1 MDRLDMYPVSD
12 PQLVIDSH
20 TLNVHLVVHSLPG
33 LLRQFSHWPSNN
45 TIRLSHYKYSGQ
57 IRKNSVRSNSK
68 AATGI
73 FILKLSISKGE
84 ISPICP
90 ITMPL

>member
-1 MDRLDMYPVSD
+1 MYPVSD

-33 LLRQFSHWPSNN
+33 LLRQFSLWPSNN
-45 TIRLSHYKYSGQ
+45 NMSLCHYKYSGQ
-57 IRKNSVRSNSK
+57 ISNNSVRSNSN

-90 ITMPL
+90 MAPPL